1 MGTVTS
7 AHYVDSTLYVEPVTI
22 DPAVEAAARRT
33 LARHDALD
41 LEPML
46 LGELGPVRHRDTT
59 VSERSA
65 RRRARKRGSGRRVS

>member
-1 MGTVTS
+1 MTT

-46 LGELGPVRHRDTT
+46 LGDLAPVRHRDGTAT
-59 VSERSA
+59 ERSA
-65 RRRARKRGSGRRVS
+65 RRRARKRASGRRAEA